1 MSVPKWA
8 IKRSLILKY
17 CTECTDFVP
26 ATVVVGGFFGDE
38 GKGKIISHL
47 ASIDSPRIVVR
58 GGAGPNAGH
67 TIKHGGKTF
76 KVRML
81 PSGFL
86 NESSEIMIGPGVVV
100 DPNVLLG
107 EIAEMQTG
115 GRTYVDANCGIIE
128 ESHKVEDGAGRLK
141 EKIGST
147 GSGTGPANAA
157 RAMRTLQ
164 LAKECDQI
172 KKYVTDVPARIDE
185 SLRKGQN
192 VLVEGTQ
199 GTFLSLWHGT
209 YPYVT
214 SKDVTASGICADVG
228 IGPTRVDE
236 VMVVFK
242 SYVTRVGTGPMDGEL
257 DAKEIEKRQWLS
269 SMMPQLASTYVLPP
283 VCNSAISPSST
294 LGSTTTP
301 GPIMISEDSF
311 RKPLGSIRTLNVLPP
326 CFIVCPA
333 LGPAPPRT
341 TIRGESIDARWDM
354 ILPFPSSPK
363 NPPTTTVAGT
373 KSVHS
378 VQYFK
383 IRERLIA
390 HLGTLMHVRRKLC
403 WKHNH
408 KPSKYARFSK
418 NAHIKKTHNSNLN

>member
-141 EKIGST
+141 EMVIGST

-157 RAMRTLQ
+157 RKNEN
-164 LAKECDQI
+164 LAAGKECDQTGRTDI
-172 KKYVTDVPARIDE
+172 LQVAAMRHSENAKSCYGYLAAPNMTARLAKSKLNSAARLALPVTVPNSPHCRFSI
-185 SLRKGQN
+185 S
-192 VLVEGTQ
+192 
-199 GTFLSLWHGT
+199 F
-209 YPYVT
+209 
-214 SKDVTASGICADVG
+214 ASSSPS
-228 IGPTRVDE
+228 IGPVPTL
-236 VMVVFK
+236 
-242 SYVTRVGTGPMDGEL
+242 VT
-257 DAKEIEKRQWLS
+257 
-269 SMMPQLASTYVLPP
+269 
-283 VCNSAISPSST
+283 
-294 LGSTTTP
+294 
-301 GPIMISEDSF
+301 
-311 RKPLGSIRTLNVLPP
+311 
-326 CFIVCPA
+326 
-333 LGPAPPRT
+333 
-341 TIRGESIDARWDM
+341 
-354 ILPFPSSPK
+354 
-363 NPPTTTVAGT
+363 
-373 KSVHS
+373 
-378 VQYFK
+378 
-383 IRERLIA
+383 
-390 HLGTLMHVRRKLC
+390 
-403 WKHNH
+403 
-408 KPSKYARFSK
+408 
-418 NAHIKKTHNSNLN
+418 

>member
-128 ESHKVEDGAGRLK
+128 ESHR
-141 EKIGST
+141 KIKY
-147 GSGTGPANAA
+147 
-157 RAMRTLQ
+157 RCLHRTLQ
-164 LAKECDQI
+164 
-172 KKYVTDVPARIDE
+172 
-185 SLRKGQN
+185 
-192 VLVEGTQ
+192 
-199 GTFLSLWHGT
+199 
-209 YPYVT
+209 
-214 SKDVTASGICADVG
+214 
-228 IGPTRVDE
+228 
-236 VMVVFK
+236 
-242 SYVTRVGTGPMDGEL
+242 
-257 DAKEIEKRQWLS
+257 WL
-269 SMMPQLASTYVLPP
+269 L
-283 VCNSAISPSST
+283 
-294 LGSTTTP
+294 
-301 GPIMISEDSF
+301 
-311 RKPLGSIRTLNVLPP
+311 KIR
-326 CFIVCPA
+326 
-333 LGPAPPRT
+333 
-341 TIRGESIDARWDM
+341 S
-354 ILPFPSSPK
+354 ILPDF
-363 NPPTTTVAGT
+363 
-373 KSVHS
+373 
-378 VQYFK
+378 
-383 IRERLIA
+383 I
-390 HLGTLMHVRRKLC
+390 
-403 WKHNH
+403 
-408 KPSKYARFSK
+408 
-418 NAHIKKTHNSNLN
+418 